1 AKNSMNHMVL
11 SLAPKF
17 TKLRALILSQDK
29 PQLDDN
35 AVETIA
41 NIVMIYMTSWLLGFV
56 DVEKRHLTRPLSSV
70 VAGWYTNCMEHDQK
84 TCCIGSTDGKIKRSI
99 RGVRTVKPIQKVWF
113 IAQVIGDISFW
124 INAATMVVLDENFIK
139 VEFAAASRE
148 GTTSGSL
155 SQRKATYY

>member
-1 AKNSMNHMVL
+1 MVL

-56 DVEKRHLTRPLSSV
+56 DVEKRHLTRPLSV
-70 VAGWYTNCMEHDQK
+70 VELTSKILQ
-84 TCCIGSTDGKIKRSI
+84 DG
-99 RGVRTVKPIQKVWF
+99 IQ
-113 IAQVIGDISFW
+113 IAW
-124 INAATMVVLDENFIK
+124 NMTKKHAA
-139 VEFAAASRE
+139 
-148 GTTSGSL
+148 
-155 SQRKATYY
+155 